1 MAAATRPQSPPTFAA
16 ARPPTHDAS
25 APGSCTATAVSPP
38 FVLGGVTAAPPP
50 SPRLLAATVCV
61 RRQHGERLLLYSPC
75 HGEDRSTDRVTVPT
89 PSCSASGSFGA
100 RQQQRVGG
108 LTGTVLGRR
117 GRRGQHGGG
126 GSAGAWCADSRRAAD
141 PRRSSGAA
149 PTPAAHPPLPA
160 PPPRTADAAAQRGM
174 SVAAQP
180 SQRGQH
186 VHK

>member
-61 RRQHGERLLLYSPC
+61 RRRMVRLLLYSPC
-75 HGEDRSTDRVTVPT
+75 HGEDRSADRVTVPT

-100 RQQQRVGG
+100 RPQQRVGG

-117 GRRGQHGGG
+117 GRRGQHGGV
-126 GSAGAWCADSRRAAD
+126 GSAGAWCADSRRAAG

-160 PPPRTADAAAQRGM
+160 PPPRTADAAAQRGI
-174 SVAAQP
+174 SAAAQP